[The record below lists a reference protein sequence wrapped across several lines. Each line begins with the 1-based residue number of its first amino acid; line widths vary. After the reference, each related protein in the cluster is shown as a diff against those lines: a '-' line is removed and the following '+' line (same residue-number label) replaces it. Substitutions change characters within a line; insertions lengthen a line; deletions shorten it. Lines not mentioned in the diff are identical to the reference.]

1 MPNCTRPP
9 HFPPHCGCPAGAAP
23 TPTVVS
29 GCHCE
34 PQREHN
40 DLTLP
45 AAYLHQVGC
54 PVADREQQASPRGAC
69 SALSPREIAER
80 RCDTLTLEEGQRYLK
95 VFDTARLAAH
105 KGVDTYWMWRAALE
119 GDDSVSV
126 AAQVEA
132 AASVRT
138 AR

>member
-1 MPNCTRPP
+1 MTDYTYGENEQ
-9 HFPPHCGCPAGAAP
+9 AA
-23 TPTVVS
+23 
-29 GCHCE
+29 
-34 PQREHN
+34 
-40 DLTLP
+40 
-45 AAYLHQVGC
+45 
-54 PVADREQQASPRGAC
+54 PRGAC

-95 VFDTARLAAH
+95 VFDKARLAAH

-132 AASVRT
+132 AASVR
-138 AR
+138 ASR

>member
-1 MPNCTRPP
+1 MTDYTYGGNEQ
-9 HFPPHCGCPAGAAP
+9 AA
-23 TPTVVS
+23 
-29 GCHCE
+29 
-34 PQREHN
+34 R
-40 DLTLP
+40 
-45 AAYLHQVGC
+45 A
-54 PVADREQQASPRGAC
+54 AC

-80 RCDTLTLEEGQRYLK
+80 RCDTMTLEEGQRYLK

-119 GDDSVSV
+119 DDDSVSV

-132 AASVRT
+132 AASVRA